1 MPGEHILPSLLLSPA
16 PLLSCPI
23 LSDAVLRICAAPG
36 ELDRWA
42 AAGAGVGGGGHLS
55 GAAQRSPILRSAD
68 GRGSATETVVATATE
83 TSACSAWRRV
93 SGQLEAAGRRGG
105 GEQHLMPLRNASCG
119 LRGADG
125 WRSTIYCMVLL

>member
-1 MPGEHILPSLLLSPA
+1 M
-16 PLLSCPI
+16 
-23 LSDAVLRICAAPG
+23 
-36 ELDRWA
+36 
-42 AAGAGVGGGGHLS
+42 GGGRHLS
-55 GAAQRSPILRSAD
+55 GAAKKSPILRSDSAD

-125 WRSTIYCMVLL
+125 